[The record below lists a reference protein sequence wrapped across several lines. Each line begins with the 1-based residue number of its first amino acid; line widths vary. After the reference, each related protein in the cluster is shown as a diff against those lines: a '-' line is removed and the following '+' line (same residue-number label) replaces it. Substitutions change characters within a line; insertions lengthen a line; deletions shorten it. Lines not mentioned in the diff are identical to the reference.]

1 MHSGASLPDNLTEL
15 LAHIGIPFLAVVAI
29 LIFRAPTRPA
39 LAWRQNCNEIAL
51 EFAILGI
58 GATGG
63 VFLNRR
69 IVGGNSGVYGILVVV
84 LEMVFAAL
92 IVNRGS
98 HIERIAP
105 NAAPA
110 ARWDLTKADFLD
122 TLQGLL
128 DFFLGFLPI
137 MVTGAIVLFP
147 G

>member
-1 MHSGASLPDNLTEL
+1 MNHDTLTEL
-15 LAHIGIPFLAVVAI
+15 LAHIGVPFLAVIAI
-29 LIFRAPTRPA
+29 LIFRAPTRSA
-39 LAWRQNCNEIAL
+39 LAWRQSCNETAL

-69 IVGGNSGVYGILVVV
+69 IGGGNSGVYGILVVV

-98 HIERIAP
+98 RLELRIDPHSAPDAERNVTWP
-105 NAAPA
+105 VV
-110 ARWDLTKADFLD
+110 LD
-122 TLQGLL
+122 ALQGLL

-137 MVTGAIVLFP
+137 MITGAIVFFS

>member
-1 MHSGASLPDNLTEL
+1 LAAELQRNRLGIRHSGNRSY
-15 LAHIGIPFLAVVAI
+15 
-29 LIFRAPTRPA
+29 
-39 LAWRQNCNEIAL
+39 C
-51 EFAILGI
+51 
-58 GATGG
+58 G

-110 ARWDLTKADFLD
+110 ARWDLTKADILD